1 MLKRHV
7 RLGRLLLLGL
17 LLAASPIVAGASYL
31 GVQYLRGNVH
41 EVDPG
46 QLYRSGQLSASQ
58 IRDVT
63 KHYGIRT
70 IVNLRGAS
78 PRANWY
84 RNEVAEAKALGLMH
98 VDFKMLATRE
108 LSMDKAAALEAM
120 LRDVPKPVL
129 IHCEGGS
136 DRSGLASA
144 IFLHSIRGMDVEKA
158 EGQISLYYGHISIPH
173 LSQAYPID
181 ETWEKLE
188 DVYRA
193 RESEARL

>member
-1 MLKRHV
+1 MFNTHYSV
-7 RLGRLLLLGL
+7 RRILLLGL
-17 LLAASPIVAGASYL
+17 LLAGSPIVAVSSYL
-31 GVQYLRGNVH
+31 GIQYLRGNVH

-46 QLYRSGQLSASQ
+46 QLYRSGQLNASQ

-63 KHYGIRT
+63 KRYGIRS

-78 PRANWY
+78 PKAKWY
-84 RNEVAEAKALGLMH
+84 QDELAEAKALGLTH
-98 VDFKMLATRE
+98 VDFKMLATRQLPLE
-108 LSMDKAAALEAM
+108 RAAALEAA

-144 IFLHSIRGMDVEKA
+144 IFMHRIRGMDIEKA
-158 EGQISLYYGHISIPH
+158 EGQISLYYGHFSVPH
-173 LSQAYPID
+173 LSQAYPMD

-188 DVYRA
+188 DLYRTNE
-193 RESEARL
+193 REARL